1 MTDISTSGD
10 EDQWMLL
17 ERQSLE
23 GLPMLVRSRTGN
35 PAIASFEDKNQVSA
49 IILDIR
55 PEHVRDDGFPRNLD
69 DIHELEDRIINELD
83 ALHAVCIHTASVTG
97 DARRTMYIAHEKS
110 DELEEIIKSLS
121 VDFGEL
127 QIASDLEIDVYR
139 EFVMPTVL
147 DKQLDG
153 DRGVIAAL
161 EGHGDIGTVVRK
173 IDFWFYGERIALDSL
188 IADLSDIGLQ
198 LDHWIDEPV
207 GIVATAEIPANTAH
221 FRQLTPLLIELSTK
235 HDVNY
240 DGWETFIVKV
250 DDDTVSAPEPE
261 KPKSLFKKLFG
272 QKKN

>member
-49 IILDIR
+49 VILDIK
-55 PEHVRDDGFPRNLD
+55 PDYVRDNGFPRNLD
-69 DIHELEDRIINELD
+69 DIHELEDRILNELD
-83 ALHAVCIHTASVTG
+83 VLHADCIHTASVTG
-97 DARRTMYIAHEKS
+97 DARRTMYIAHDKS
-110 DELEEIIKSLS
+110 AQLEQIVKSLS

-127 QIASDLEIDVYR
+127 QVVSDIEIEVYR
-139 EFVMPTVL
+139 EFVMPSVL

-153 DRGVIAAL
+153 DRGVITAL
-161 EGHGDIGTVVRK
+161 EGHGDIGTVERK

-188 IADLSDIGLQ
+188 LADLSDIGLQ
-198 LDHWIDEPV
+198 LDHWIDDPV
-207 GIVATAEIPANTAH
+207 GIVVTAEIPATTDH
-221 FRQLTPLLIELSTK
+221 FRQLTPLLIDLSTK
-235 HDVNY
+235 HDVSY
-240 DGWETFIVKV
+240 DGWETFIVKM

-261 KPKSLFKKLFG
+261 KRKSLLKKLFG